1 MDLGGT
7 GGSGIRNWNL
17 LRTGWCGS
25 RWHRGSG
32 TPELEPFKNRIG
44 VDLGG
49 TGGSGTPEL
58 EPFKNRMGVDLGHT
72 RGSGIETGTF

>member
-1 MDLGGT
+1 VDLGGT
-7 GGSGIRNWNL
+7 G
-17 LRTGWCGS
+17 
-25 RWHRGSG
+25 GSG

-58 EPFKNRMGVDLGHT
+58 EPLKEPDRGGSRSHTGFWNRNWNLLRT
-72 RGSGIETGTF
+72 GSEWI